1 MQKMKIVVVGWGT
14 TGDVYPLLALAERL
28 LERGHQVR
36 VCTPTLYREKI
47 LELGAEFHEIG
58 VAFDL
63 PEFHA
68 AMDAIIPKRDPL
80 AMLRF
85 IVEEGIV
92 RRGEKWY
99 QDCLAAME
107 GFDIA
112 ICHSVDIPGQEAA
125 MRSEI
130 PWLTVTYCPGFIKS
144 FDFAPYPFPNWGRT
158 CNAIVWKLVQLRLTF
173 SVDALFNQFIVSV
186 GGKPR
191 RSVALDRMY
200 SPHLN
205 LIAASP
211 TLCPPANFPPNHKFT
226 GIWHLASHAYIP
238 PPALVDFLAAGPP
251 PIIISFGS
259 MGGSNGRETTEILID
274 AVRRTNQRAIIQA
287 GWGQLGTQAA
297 LSDIF
302 CTEYVPH
309 QWLFPKGCCVV
320 HHGGA
325 GTTASVCRA
334 KVPSVVVAHHADQ
347 PYWGQRLAALGVA
360 PKHLHRR
367 NLTAE
372 RLAKRIKQV
381 LETPTMNARAQT
393 LGKQMEAEDG
403 LTKAVECVES
413 FPSAEAALTGF

>member
-1 MQKMKIVVVGWGT
+1 MKIVVVCWGS
-14 TGDVYPLLALAERL
+14 TGDVYPVLALSERL

-36 VCTPTLYREKI
+36 ICSPALYRDKI
-47 LELGAEFHEIG
+47 LEIGAEFHEIG

-68 AMDAIIPKRDPL
+68 AMDSIIPKRDPS
-80 AMLRF
+80 AMLRL
-85 IVEEGIV
+85 IVEEAIV
-92 RRGEKWY
+92 RRGGKWY
-99 QDCLAAME
+99 QDCLTAMK

-125 MRSEI
+125 IRTGI

-144 FDFAPYPFPNWGRT
+144 LDFAPYPFPNWGRV
-158 CNAIVWKLVQLRLTF
+158 CNAIVWRLVQLRLASSIDT
-173 SVDALFNQFIVSV
+173 LFNQFIASV
-186 GGKPR
+186 GGEPR
-191 RSVALDRMY
+191 SSVALDGMY

-211 TLCPPANFPPNHKFT
+211 TLCPPADFPPNHKFT
-226 GIWHLASHAYIP
+226 GVWHLASSSYIP
-238 PPALVDFLAAGPP
+238 PTELVNFLAEGPP
-251 PIIISFGS
+251 PVIITFGS

-274 AVRRTNQRAIIQA
+274 AVRKTNQRAIIQA
-287 GWGQLGTQAA
+287 GWGQLGTQEA
-297 LSDIF
+297 LPDIY
-302 CTEYVPH
+302 CTEYIPH

-347 PYWGQRLAALGVA
+347 PYWGKRLLDLGVA
-360 PKHLHRR
+360 PKHLRRR

-372 RLAKRIKQV
+372 RLAKRIQQV
-381 LETPTMNARAQT
+381 LATPAMTTRAQV

-403 LTKAVECVES
+403 LTTAVDLIES
-413 FPSAEAALTGF
+413 F

>member
-1 MQKMKIVVVGWGT
+1 MKIAVVCWGS
-14 TGDVYPLLALAERL
+14 TGDVYPVLALSERL

-36 VCTPTLYREKI
+36 ICSAALYRDKI
-47 LELGAEFHEIG
+47 LEIGAEFYEIG

-63 PEFHA
+63 AEFHA
-68 AMDAIIPKRDPL
+68 AMDSIIPKRDPT
-80 AMLRF
+80 AMLRL

-99 QDCLAAME
+99 QDCLTAMK

-125 MRSEI
+125 IRNGI

-144 FDFAPYPFPNWGRT
+144 LDFAPYPFPNWGRAF
-158 CNAIVWKLVQLRLTF
+158 NAVVWKLVQLRLGP
-173 SVDALFNQFIVSV
+173 SVDALFNQFIKSV

-191 RSVALDRMY
+191 TSVALDGMY
-200 SPHLN
+200 SPYLN

-211 TLCPPANFPPNHKFT
+211 MLCPPADFPPNHKYT
-226 GIWHLASHAYIP
+226 GVWHLASPSYIP
-238 PPALVDFLAAGPP
+238 PTGLVNFLEQGPP
-251 PIIISFGS
+251 PVIITFGS

-274 AVRRTNQRAIIQA
+274 AVRKTNQRAIIQA
-287 GWGQLGTQAA
+287 GWGQLGTPEA
-297 LSDIF
+297 LSDIY
-302 CTEYVPH
+302 CAEYVPH

-347 PYWGQRLAALGVA
+347 PYWGKRLLDLGVA
-360 PKHLHRR
+360 PKHLRRR
-367 NLTAE
+367 NLTTE
-372 RLAKRIKQV
+372 RLAKRIQEV
-381 LETPTMNARAQT
+381 LETPSMTARAQT
-393 LGKQMEAEDG
+393 IGEQMEAEDG
-403 LTKAVECVES
+403 LTTAVELVES
-413 FPSAEAALTGF
+413 F